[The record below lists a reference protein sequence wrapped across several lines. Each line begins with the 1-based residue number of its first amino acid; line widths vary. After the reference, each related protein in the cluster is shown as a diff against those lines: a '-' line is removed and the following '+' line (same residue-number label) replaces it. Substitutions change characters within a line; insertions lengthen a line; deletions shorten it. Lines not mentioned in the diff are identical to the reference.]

1 MSETDSTLRTGVRT
15 TFMPWKTVDMTDG
28 EYRDLDRQ
36 GLIVHDP
43 EPAPAPV
50 PVELGK
56 PPTDDGDKT
65 PAPSPVPGG
74 RRNNRD

>member
-1 MSETDSTLRTGVRT
+1 MSINDDSSLHLGVRT
-15 TFMPWKTVDMTDG
+15 AFMPWKQVDMSDG

-36 GLIVHDP
+36 GLIVHD
-43 EPAPAPV
+43 EPAAPV
-50 PVELGK
+50 EQGETPAD
-56 PPTDDGDKT
+56 TGDKT